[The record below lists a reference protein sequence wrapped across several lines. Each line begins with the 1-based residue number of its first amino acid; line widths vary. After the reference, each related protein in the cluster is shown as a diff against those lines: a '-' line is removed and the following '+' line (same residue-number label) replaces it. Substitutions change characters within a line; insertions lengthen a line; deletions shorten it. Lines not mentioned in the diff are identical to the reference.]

1 MALAIVSMCLV
12 ILAVLVLDLAAGRRM
27 VNDISLRRAANGV
40 HLNVDAS
47 GYSCCITRSAWSAFS
62 ALLVH
67 LAVDWSEVTIIDLV
81 VPALVIRLIRFLKRL
96 WLTGGIN

>member
-12 ILAVLVLDLAAGRRM
+12 MLAVLVLDLAAGRRM

-47 GYSCCITRSAWSAFS
+47 GYSRCITCSACNAFS
-62 ALLVH
+62 ALLLH
-67 LAVDWSEVTIIDLV
+67 LAVGWSGGTVIDLV
-81 VPALVIRLIRFLKRL
+81 VPVLVIWSIRFFL
-96 WLTGGIN
+96 ND